1 MLSNWLHP
9 SQRKLEEL
17 AKVDPAKGRLF
28 KGERR
33 SGRFRSHRRTRRG
46 ATRGVSAV
54 KLRATESRN
63 TPIWCTVLS
72 LFNVL
77 VPALE
82 QPVLERG
89 LLQGSARVNN
99 QVPRASNSAV
109 SSLETLGGPGAQRG
123 AVLRRALQVTK
134 QPLHGSAAA
143 LMLLQRKP
151 QQEPQQHTP
160 PQLLPQPRTAATHAQ
175 ARPCGHHARPPRSHA
190 RLGQAGLGQARR
202 AGKHTPHGTHALFG
216 GHLQVR
222 PHLLCCEVVEHM
234 VPNRLLH
241 KYPSNLL

>member
-46 ATRGVSAV
+46 PTWGVSAV

-63 TPIWCTVLS
+63 TPIWLTVLS

-89 LLQGSARVNN
+89 LLQGSARV
-99 QVPRASNSAV
+99 QHGSARASNSVV
-109 SSLETLGGPGAQRG
+109 SSLEALGEPGAQRG
-123 AVLRRALQVTK
+123 VVLRRALQVAK
-134 QPLHGSAAA
+134 QPLHGTAAA
-143 LMLLQRKP
+143 PLLLLRNL

-160 PQLLPQPRTAATHAQ
+160 PQLLPQPHTTATHAQ

-190 RLGQAGLGQARR
+190 RRG
-202 AGKHTPHGTHALFG
+202 
-216 GHLQVR
+216 
-222 PHLLCCEVVEHM
+222 
-234 VPNRLLH
+234 
-241 KYPSNLL
+241 